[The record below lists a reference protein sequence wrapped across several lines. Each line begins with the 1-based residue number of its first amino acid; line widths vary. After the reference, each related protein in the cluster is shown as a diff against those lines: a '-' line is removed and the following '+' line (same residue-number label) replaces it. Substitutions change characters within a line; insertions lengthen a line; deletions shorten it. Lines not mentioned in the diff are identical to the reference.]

1 MPHRS
6 HRSIAEVE
14 RECGL
19 SKDVLRVWE
28 RRYGFPAPLRDD
40 SGNRLYPEDQV
51 RVLRLLRILNDLGQR
66 PAKMIGQSEAQLAQ
80 RIAALREEC
89 ASAPDKSAPLNSA
102 VAPCMALVAGNGAAD
117 LEARFQIEIMR
128 LGLERFASE
137 VAAPLCRETGM
148 AWERGEINVFQEHI
162 FSQTLARVLRQS
174 IERLDAINAQQPP
187 RHHVL
192 VTTVPGEIHELGMLM
207 VAATL
212 SAQGV
217 RCLNPGPQMPLED
230 IVGAARAYGCD
241 IVALSFSSWFDA
253 KQAAE
258 ALMRL
263 RADLPDTVAL
273 WAGGSNAALRR
284 EYPQGLR
291 IFDSLGQIGAA
302 LA

>member
-148 AWERGEINVFQEHI
+148 AWERGEIN
-162 FSQTLARVLRQS
+162 
-174 IERLDAINAQQPP
+174 AQQPP